1 VRLFSGR
8 GVREGTA
15 AWKWRFRLEVDTE
28 TGAARGELAVEG
40 WEESRAMADWAE
52 ARRSGTVF
60 LALEG
65 EALAARL
72 TILGVRVHESGHYSE
87 TDIQV
92 EGSVESC
99 P

>member
-1 VRLFSGR
+1 MRLFGGR

-15 AWKWRFRLEVDTE
+15 AWKWRFRLEVDSE
-28 TGAARGELAVEG
+28 TGRARGELAVEG
-40 WEESRAMADWAE
+40 WDESRAMADWAE
-52 ARRSGTVF
+52 ARRPGPVSLV
-60 LALEG
+60 LDG
-65 EALAARL
+65 EALNARL

-87 TDIQV
+87 TDVQV